1 MMNKSLQLNN
11 EIIMMKDAQP
21 SAIYLKDYTVPDFLI
36 NKTDLVFELNEL
48 ETTVTSTLSI
58 IRNPEA
64 KSSSSPLVLH
74 GEKLELVS
82 LILDGVLLNQTQ
94 YKLSAE
100 NLTLDVPA
108 KCELVCVTKIKPQDN
123 TSLEGLYKSQGMYC
137 TQCEAEG
144 FRKITYYLDQPDVM
158 STFSTTIIADKAQY
172 PVLLSNGNL
181 VDSGESD
188 VGRHWVKW
196 EDPFKKPAYLFA
208 LVAGELSFV
217 QDTFVTMS
225 GRKVD
230 IKIYVEEKDLGKC
243 DHAMTSLK
251 NSMRWDEQVYGREY
265 DLDIFMIV
273 AVDDFNMGAMENK
286 GLNIFNTSCVLANK
300 DTTTDAAFQR
310 VEGVVAHEY
319 FHNWSGNRVTCRDW
333 FQLSLKEGF
342 TVFRDQEFS
351 ADMGSRTVK
360 RVEDVSFLRT
370 LQFAEDAGP
379 MAHPVRPSSFIE
391 ISNFYTLTIYEK
403 GSEIVRMIHTLLGKD
418 NFRKGSDLYFDRH
431 DGQAVTIDDFVDA
444 METASQTD
452 LTQFKQ
458 WYNQAGTPVLSAS
471 GHYDENTLE
480 YHLTLEQHAPDTPE
494 AKGKDKPALHMPV
507 AMGLVGD
514 AGVLPLNIKDAIDN
528 ERSDNTHT
536 VLELKE
542 AKQTFVFTHVNERP
556 VPSLLRGFSAPV
568 RLSMD
573 YSHDDYL
580 LLMQKD
586 SDEFCRWDAG
596 QQLAVSIIQ
605 SMIGQ
610 YQNNHYD
617 NIESLTIDSRLVE
630 GMEAVINDPTIDPA
644 MKALMLQLPSEK
656 YLAELANPIDVKAIH
671 EVRRH
676 LAITI
681 AQTLQNDFF
690 AIFNTLQSKG
700 EYSVSAEAIAK
711 RSLKNCLLSYLVL
724 LDDEKYAKA
733 CVEQYESADNMT
745 DQSEALRLIC
755 HSQHPLLQ
763 SIKENTLTEFYDKW
777 RDDSLVINQWLSVQA
792 SSPEANVLAVVKKL
806 MSHDAFSIKNPN
818 KVRAL
823 IGAFCGNA
831 FHFHQKDGAGYAFL
845 VEQIKTLNTLNP
857 QIASRLVTP
866 LTRWR
871 QYATGPQRLMKQA
884 LEDILTIENL
894 SKDVYEVVTKSL

>member
-1 MMNKSLQLNN
+1 
-11 EIIMMKDAQP
+11 MMKDAQP
-21 SAIYLKDYTVPDFLI
+21 SAIYLKDYTVPDYLI
-36 NKTDLVFELNEL
+36 EKTDLVFELNEL
-48 ETTVTSTLSI
+48 ETVVTSTLNI

-64 KSSSSPLVLH
+64 STSSAPLVLH
-74 GEKLELVS
+74 GENLELVS
-82 LILDGVLLNQTQ
+82 LLLDGVLLNPSQ
-94 YKLSAE
+94 YKLTVE
-100 NLTLDVPA
+100 NLSLDVPNQ
-108 KCELVCVTKIKPQDN
+108 CELVCVTKIKPQDN

-181 VDSGESD
+181 VDSGESE

-208 LVAGELSFV
+208 LIAGKLSFV

-225 GRKVD
+225 GREVD

-243 DHAMTSLK
+243 DHALTSLK

-273 AVDDFNMGAMENK
+273 AVDDFN
-286 GLNIFNTSCVLANK
+286 NTSCVLANK

-403 GSEIVRMIHTLLGKD
+403 GSEIVRMLHTLLGKD

-444 METASQTD
+444 MQTASETD

-471 GHYDENTLE
+471 GKYDENTLE

-494 AKGKDKPALHMPV
+494 AKGKDKPPLHMPV

-514 AGVLPLNIKDAIDN
+514 AGVLPLNIKGLIDP
-528 ERSDNTHT
+528 ERSDNTHA

-542 AKQTFVFTHVNERP
+542 AKQTFIFTQVHERP

-580 LLMQKD
+580 RLMQKD
-586 SDEFCRWDAG
+586 GDEFCRWDAG

-605 SMIGQ
+605 SMISQ
-610 YQNNHYD
+610 YQHKNYQQ
-617 NIESLTIDSRLVE
+617 IDTLSIDTRLLE
-630 GMEAVINDPTIDPA
+630 GMKAIINDPTIDSA

-656 YLAELANPIDVKAIH
+656 YLAELSKPIDVKAIH
-671 EVRRH
+671 EVRH
-676 LAITI
+676 YLATTI
-681 AQTLQNDFF
+681 AKTLEQDFYTVF
-690 AIFNTLQSKG
+690 KQLKSKD

-711 RSLKNCLLSYLVL
+711 RSLKNGLLSYLVL
-724 LDDEKYAKA
+724 LDNNEYAKA
-733 CVEQYESADNMT
+733 CIEQYESANNMT

-755 HSQHPLLQ
+755 HSPLAPLQ
-763 SIKENTLTEFYDKW
+763 SIKEKTLNQFYDKW
-777 RDDSLVINQWLSVQA
+777 RDDALVINQWLSVQA
-792 SSPEANVLAVVKKL
+792 SSPEDGVLDVVKTL
-806 MSHDAFSIKNPN
+806 MSHEAFSIKNPN

-823 IGAFCGNA
+823 VGTFCGNA
-831 FHFHQKDGAGYAFL
+831 FHFHQPSGDGYAFL
-845 VEQIKTLNTLNP
+845 VEQITTLNTLNP

-884 LEDILTIENL
+884 LEDILAIENL